1 MRPTS
6 SRDGRSPVSLPSGT
20 ALSPKGRIGILT
32 FHRCINY
39 GSYWQA
45 RCLVEGLDGIGSEVL
60 LLEHRSPRVE
70 RAEWRCALQPELPDL
85 TRPGA
90 RAGYSRKI
98 RKFLDAFE
106 VLPCTE
112 PFPLDDPT
120 ELDVFDLVLVGSD
133 EVWNLNHPWYGGSS
147 IFYGEGLPARC
158 LASYAAS
165 FGNFTTAGLL
175 RGRWADGLGDFSVIS
190 VRDYNSRRLIEEV
203 LGITPALVLD
213 PCLQF
218 PESIE
223 GIAPHEAD
231 APFAVVYGHSFPAW
245 FASAVRRWA
254 DRRGLRLLS
263 VGYHNEFADRQ
274 WLDAGPEEF
283 AAAMAG
289 AEAVFTNFF
298 HGCVVALVDEKPF
311 ACVLSDYRSN
321 KLGDLTSMLGAE
333 HHVIAPENA
342 EKQMEAVL
350 SEPLSSSINRRVAGL
365 RRSSEA
371 FLAHVLAPVSA

>member
-1 MRPTS
+1 M
-6 SRDGRSPVSLPSGT
+6 
-20 ALSPKGRIGILT
+20 LSPKGRIGILT

-45 RCLVEGLDGIGSEVL
+45 RCLAEGLDGADSEVL
-60 LLEHRSPRVE
+60 LLEHRSPRVD
-70 RAEWRCALQPELPDL
+70 RAEWRCALQPELPAV
-85 TRPGA
+85 TRPEA
-90 RAGYSRKI
+90 RACYSRKI
-98 RKFLDAFE
+98 RRFLRAFQA
-106 VLPCTE
+106 LPRTE

-120 ELDVFDLVLVGSD
+120 DLDVFDLVLVGSD
-133 EVWNLNHPWYGGSS
+133 EVWNLHHPWYGGEP
-147 IFYGEGLPARC
+147 IFYGEGLPARR

-165 FGNFTTAGLL
+165 FGNFTAAGLL

-245 FASAVRRWA
+245 FGSAARRWA

-263 VGYHNEFADRQ
+263 VGYYNDFADRQ
-274 WLDAGPEEF
+274 WLDAGPEDF
-283 AAAMAG
+283 AAAMGG
-289 AEAVFTNFF
+289 AEAVLTNFF
-298 HGCVVALVDEKPF
+298 HGCVFSLVNEKPF
-311 ACVLSDYRSN
+311 ACVLSDYRSH

-333 HHVIAPENA
+333 HHVIAPGNA
-342 EKQMEAVL
+342 EKQMEAL
-350 SEPLSSSINRRVAGL
+350 LAEPLSSFIGRRVAGL
-365 RRSSEA
+365 RHSSEA